1 MQTYLKTKILF
12 PLSLVFGLL
21 FSAFAYNNYN
31 NLQDEFSHDVAR
43 HLEGIQQLFD
53 KQVES
58 ETELLSS
65 ILELVAKDERLQK
78 AWTAK
83 DRNSLLKLSAP
94 LLKEMGAKHRI
105 THFYFHNP
113 DRTSFLRVYDP
124 DRFDDVVNRFTLL
137 ETVRTGQISAGIELG
152 KLGTLTLRVVHP
164 WQINGKIVGYIEMGE
179 EIDHIIEKLHNILD
193 VELYI
198 SIYKSFL
205 KEENWK
211 ASMRL
216 LNRQSDWNF
225 SPYAVIVNQSLKNV
239 PESLNVFMEKG
250 KHEYMEMATDLKL
263 SIDQFDYRVGV
274 VPLFDA
280 GEREI
285 GDIIIL
291 YDVTARLSSF
301 KKTILIIVGYSALAG
316 LLLFVFFSVYLGK
329 LESQIIDYQNN
340 LELTVKDRTRELTDA
355 LSEIK
360 TLRGIIPI
368 CSNCK
373 EIRDDEGM
381 WSQIETYISD
391 HSEAEFIHG
400 ICPNCEKKLY
410 PDTHRRVMKKIEDKK
425 QKAT

>member
-21 FSAFAYNNYN
+21 FSAFAYNNYK
-31 NLQDEFSHDVAR
+31 NLQDEFSHDVER

-105 THFYFHNP
+105 THFNFHNP

-211 ASMRL
+211 AGMRL
-216 LNRQSDWNF
+216 LNRQNDWNF

>member
-21 FSAFAYNNYN
+21 FSAFAYNNYK
-31 NLQDEFSHDVAR
+31 NLQDEFSHDVER

-211 ASMRL
+211 AGMRL
-216 LNRQSDWNF
+216 LNRQNDWNF

-316 LLLFVFFSVYLGK
+316 LLLSVFFSVYLGK

>member
-1 MQTYLKTKILF
+1 MQTPLKAKILF

-21 FSAFAYNNYN
+21 LSAFAYNDYN
-31 NLQDEFSHDVAR
+31 NLQDDFSHDVER
-43 HLEGIQQLFD
+43 HLDGVQKLFD
-53 KQVES
+53 KQIES

-65 ILELVAKDERLQK
+65 ILELVAKDEKLQN

-83 DRNSLLKLSAP
+83 DRSSLLQLSAP

-113 DRTSFLRVYDP
+113 DRTNFLRVYDP

-137 ETVRTGQISAGIELG
+137 ETVRTGQVSAGIELG

-164 WQINGKIVGYIEMGE
+164 WQINGNIIGYIEMGE

-198 SIYKSFL
+198 SIYKDFL

-211 ASMRL
+211 AGMRL
-216 LNRQSDWNF
+216 LNRQNDWNL
-225 SPYAVIVNQSLKNV
+225 SPYAVIVSQSLKNV
-239 PESLNVFMEKG
+239 PQSLNVFMEKG

-263 SIDQFDYRVGV
+263 SINQLNYRVGV

-280 GEREI
+280 GEQEI

-291 YDVTARLSSF
+291 YDVTEHLSSF
-301 KKTILIIVGYSALAG
+301 KKTLLIIVGYSALAG
-316 LLLFVFFSVYLGK
+316 LLLFIFFSVYLGK
-329 LESQIIDYQNN
+329 LESQIVDYQNN
-340 LELTVKDRTRELTDA
+340 LERIVKDRTRELTGA

-360 TLRGIIPI
+360 TLQGIIPI

-373 EIRDDEGM
+373 QIRDDEGI

-391 HSEAEFIHG
+391 HSEAEFTHGYCPGCVKELYPEIHG
-400 ICPNCEKKLY
+400 
-410 PDTHRRVMKKIEDKK
+410 RVMKKIEAKK
-425 QKAT
+425 KKAT

>member
-1 MQTYLKTKILF
+1 MQTLLKTKILF
-12 PLSLVFGLL
+12 PLSLVIGLL
-21 FSAFAYNNYN
+21 LSAFAYNDYN
-31 NLQDEFSHDVAR
+31 NLQNEFSRDMERRLYGVQ
-43 HLEGIQQLFD
+43 GLFD
-53 KQVES
+53 KQIEA

-65 ILELVAKDERLQK
+65 ILELLARDERLQK

-83 DRNSLLKLSAP
+83 DRNTLLKLSNP

-113 DRTSFLRVYDP
+113 DRTNFLRVYDP

-137 ETVRTGQISAGIELG
+137 ETVRTGQVSAGIELG

-205 KEENWK
+205 KEENGK
-211 ASMRL
+211 AGMRL
-216 LNRQSDWNF
+216 LNRQNDWNF
-225 SPYAVIVNQSLKNV
+225 SPYAVIVSQSLRNV
-239 PESLNVFMEKG
+239 PESLNVFLEKG

-263 SIDQFDYRVGV
+263 SINQFDYRVGV
-274 VPLFDA
+274 IPLFDA

-291 YDVTARLSSF
+291 YDVTENLSVF
-301 KKTILIIVGYSALAG
+301 KKTLLIIVGYSTLAG
-316 LLLFVFFSVYLGK
+316 LLLFIFFSVYLGK
-329 LESQIIDYQNN
+329 LESQIVDYQNN
-340 LELTVKDRTRELTDA
+340 LEQIVKDRTRELTDA

-368 CSNCK
+368 CSHCK
-373 EIRDDEGM
+373 QIRDDEGI
-381 WSQIETYISD
+381 WSQIDTYISD
-391 HSEAEFIHG
+391 HSEAEFTHG
-400 ICPNCEKKLY
+400 YCPDCVKELY
-410 PDTHRRVMKKIEDKK
+410 PDTHDRVMKKIEDKK
-425 QKAT
+425 KKAT

>member
-1 MQTYLKTKILF
+1 MQTPLKTKILF

-21 FSAFAYNNYN
+21 LSAFAYNNYN
-31 NLQDEFSHDVAR
+31 NLQDEFSHDVER
-43 HLEGIQQLFD
+43 HLEGVQQLFD
-53 KQVES
+53 KQIES

-65 ILELVAKDERLQK
+65 ILELVAKDEKLQK

-83 DRNSLLKLSAP
+83 DRSSLLKLSTP
-94 LLKEMGAKHRI
+94 LLREMGTKHRI

-113 DRTSFLRVYDP
+113 DRTNFLRVYDP
-124 DRFDDVVNRFTLL
+124 DRFDDVVNRFTLV

-164 WQINGKIVGYIEMGE
+164 WQINGKIAGYIKMGE

-198 SIYKSFL
+198 SIYKDFIE
-205 KEENWK
+205 EENWK
-211 ASMRL
+211 AGMRF
-216 LNRQSDWNF
+216 LNRQNDWNF
-225 SPYAVIVNQSLKNV
+225 SPHAVIVSQSLKNV
-239 PESLNVFMEKG
+239 PQSLNVFLEKG
-250 KHEYMEMATDLKL
+250 KHGYMEMATDLKL
-263 SIDQFDYRVGV
+263 SINQLDYRVGV

-280 GEREI
+280 SEREI
-285 GDIIIL
+285 GDMIIL
-291 YDVTARLSSF
+291 YDVTENLSSF
-301 KKTILIIVGYSALAG
+301 KKTILIIVGYSVLAG
-316 LLLFVFFSVYLGK
+316 LLLFIFFSVYLGK
-329 LESQIIDYQNN
+329 LESQVEGYQNN
-340 LELTVKDRTRELTDA
+340 LERIVKDRTRELTDA

-373 EIRDDEGM
+373 QIRNDEGI

-391 HSEAEFIHG
+391 HSEAEFTHG
-400 ICPNCEKKLY
+400 YCPNCVKELY
-410 PDTHRRVMKKIEDKK
+410 PDTHDRIMKKIADKK

>member
-21 FSAFAYNNYN
+21 FSAFAYNNYK
-31 NLQDEFSHDVAR
+31 NLQDEFSHDVER

-211 ASMRL
+211 AGMRL
-216 LNRQSDWNF
+216 LNRQNDWNF

-239 PESLNVFMEKG
+239 PESLNVFLEKG

>member
-1 MQTYLKTKILF
+1 MQTPLKTKILF

-21 FSAFAYNNYN
+21 LSAFAYNDYS
-31 NLQDEFSHDVAR
+31 NLQDDFSHDVER
-43 HLEGIQQLFD
+43 HLDGVQKLFD
-53 KQVES
+53 KQIES
-58 ETELLSS
+58 ETELLIT
-65 ILELVAKDERLQK
+65 ILELVAKNKDLQK
-78 AWTAK
+78 AWIIK
-83 DRNSLLKLSAP
+83 DRGSLLKLSTP
-94 LLKEMGAKHRI
+94 LLTEMGAKHRI

-113 DRTSFLRVYDP
+113 DQTNFLRVYDP
-124 DRFDDVVNRFTLL
+124 ERFGDVVNRFTLL
-137 ETVRTGQISAGIELG
+137 ETIKTGQGSAGIELG
-152 KLGTLTLRVVHP
+152 KLGTMTLRVVHP

-211 ASMRL
+211 AGMRL
-216 LNRQSDWNF
+216 LNRQNDWNF
-225 SPYAVIVNQSLKNV
+225 SPYAVIVNQSLKNI

-340 LELTVKDRTRELTDA
+340 LELTVKDRTRELTYA

>member
-21 FSAFAYNNYN
+21 FSAFAYNNYK
-31 NLQDEFSHDVAR
+31 NLQDEFSHDVER

-65 ILELVAKDERLQK
+65 ILGLVAKDERLQK

-211 ASMRL
+211 AGMRL
-216 LNRQSDWNF
+216 LNRQNDWNF
-225 SPYAVIVNQSLKNV
+225 SPYAVIVNQSLKNI
-239 PESLNVFMEKG
+239 PESLNVFLEKG

>member
-21 FSAFAYNNYN
+21 FSAFAYNNYK
-31 NLQDEFSHDVAR
+31 NLQDEFSHDVER
-43 HLEGIQQLFD
+43 HLDGIQQLFD

-152 KLGTLTLRVVHP
+152 KLSTLTLRVVHP

>member
-21 FSAFAYNNYN
+21 FSAFAYNNYK
-31 NLQDEFSHDVAR
+31 NLQDEFSHDVER

-65 ILELVAKDERLQK
+65 ILGLVAKDERLQK

-211 ASMRL
+211 AGMRL
-216 LNRQSDWNF
+216 LNRQNDWNF

-250 KHEYMEMATDLKL
+250 NHEYMEMATDLKL

>member
-21 FSAFAYNNYN
+21 FSAFAYNNYK
-31 NLQDEFSHDVAR
+31 NLQDEFSHDVER

-211 ASMRL
+211 AGMQL
-216 LNRQSDWNF
+216 LNRQNDWNF

-250 KHEYMEMATDLKL
+250 NHEYMEMATDLKL

>member
-21 FSAFAYNNYN
+21 FSAFAYNNYK
-31 NLQDEFSHDVAR
+31 NLQDEFSHDVER

-124 DRFDDVVNRFTLL
+124 ERFDDVVNRFTLL

-211 ASMRL
+211 AGMRL
-216 LNRQSDWNF
+216 LNRQNDWNF

-250 KHEYMEMATDLKL
+250 NHEYMEMATDLKL